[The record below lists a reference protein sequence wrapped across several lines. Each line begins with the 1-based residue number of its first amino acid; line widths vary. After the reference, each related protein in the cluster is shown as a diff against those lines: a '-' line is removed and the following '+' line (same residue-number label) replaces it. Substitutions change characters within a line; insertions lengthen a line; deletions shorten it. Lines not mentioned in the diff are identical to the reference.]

1 MPQNVHTHFYIGY
14 IYIPIRSIYL
24 GYLSQNND
32 RCESKK
38 KKKIS
43 LQVKHD
49 KRSRLDSLNGHNH
62 CGIGRGQLCMWCFY
76 KDFVTETQ
84 HGSELEP
91 QFQHSCLCAVLF
103 PRATNKNTSPLV
115 LMLR

>member
-38 KKKIS
+38 KKK
-43 LQVKHD
+43 
-49 KRSRLDSLNGHNH
+49 RSHFRSS
-62 CGIGRGQLCMWCFY
+62 M
-76 KDFVTETQ
+76 
-84 HGSELEP
+84 
-91 QFQHSCLCAVLF
+91 
-103 PRATNKNTSPLV
+103 
-115 LMLR
+115 